1 MSTKTPLRH
10 EFDAPMEM
18 DGADS
23 GVFLVVPFSV
33 PEVYGTKGP
42 LPVRGTVDGFPIR
55 LNLVPMGDGQH
66 MIGIRKEV
74 RNAINKTWTDT
85 VHVVLERDT
94 DSSGLELP
102 DDLKYALERAG
113 LQVNFDALPYT
124 QRKELAQR
132 VARTKKPEA
141 RAQRIEDALEQAQS
155 GRKTKY

>member
-1 MSTKTPLRH
+1 MSSETAFRH

-23 GVFLVVPFSV
+23 GVFLVVPFDV
-33 PEVYGTKGP
+33 TATYGTKGP
-42 LPVRGTVDGFPIR
+42 LPVRGTIDGFPIR

-66 MIGIRKEV
+66 MLSVRKEV
-74 RNAINKTWTDT
+74 RNAIDKTWTDT

-94 DSSGLELP
+94 DSSGLALP
-102 DDLKYALERAG
+102 DDLRYALERAG
-113 LQVNFDALPYT
+113 LQPKFDALSFT

-141 RAQRIEDALEQAQS
+141 RAQRIEEALEIAQS
-155 GRKTKY
+155 GRKTKQ

>member
-1 MSTKTPLRH
+1 MSTETPLRH

-66 MIGIRKEV
+66 MISIRKEV

-94 DSSGLELP
+94 DSSGIELP

-155 GRKTKY
+155 GRKTKH